1 MRMEQPTK
9 ELNVPV
15 AIYERAEEIAS
26 DSGRSAESVILDG
39 LTLLFGE
46 LTDMELEPEALKDF
60 ADEQLLAVVHQRL
73 AWPRDTRLWELM
85 QLGQLGQV
93 TEEEIAEMED
103 LVAKF
108 DHQVLL
114 RSEALLQLKS
124 RGHDIDKLL
133 KPGA

>member
-1 MRMEQPTK
+1 MRMEEPTK
-9 ELNVPV
+9 ELKVPA
-15 AIYERAEEIAS
+15 AIFERAEAIAG
-26 DSGRSAESVILDG
+26 DSGRSAESVIVDG
-39 LTLLFGE
+39 LSLLFGE
-46 LTDMELEPEALKDF
+46 LTDMEPEALKDF

-73 AWPRDTRLWELM
+73 AWPHDARLRELA

-93 TEEEIAEMED
+93 TEEEIVEMEN

-114 RSEALLQLKS
+114 RSEALLQLKR
-124 RGHDIDKLL
+124 RGHDISKLL

>member
-1 MRMEQPTK
+1 M
-9 ELNVPV
+9 
-15 AIYERAEEIAS
+15 
-26 DSGRSAESVILDG
+26 LDA
-39 LTLLFGE
+39 LSLLFAE
-46 LTDMELEPEALKDF
+46 FSAIELEPEALQDF

-73 AWPRDTRLWELM
+73 AWPHDTRLRELM

-93 TEEEIAEMED
+93 TEDEIVEMED

-114 RSEALLQLKS
+114 RSEALLQLKR

-133 KPGA
+133 KLGA

>member
-1 MRMEQPTK
+1 MEQSTK
-9 ELNVPV
+9 ELRVPA
-15 AIYERAEEIAS
+15 AIYERAEAIAS
-26 DSGRSAESVILDG
+26 KRASSAESVMLDA
-39 LTLLFGE
+39 LSLLFAE
-46 LTDMELEPEALKDF
+46 FSAIELEPEALQDF

-73 AWPRDTRLWELM
+73 AWPHDTRLRELM

-93 TEEEIAEMED
+93 TEDEIVEMED

-114 RSEALLQLKS
+114 RSEALLQLKR

-133 KPGA
+133 KLGA